1 MRDAKNL
8 IGLRFGKL
16 TVLKRCESRNRRSMW
31 LCKCDCGNEVELSRN
46 HLSTGNTKSCGCLRK
61 DAIRKAIAASTKHN
75 GRHTRLYSVWITMK
89 QRCYNNNATD
99 YENYGGR
106 GIVVCETWRD
116 SFEEFKMWAY
126 ENGYDEN
133 ASKGIC
139 TLERKDVDGNY
150 EPSNCKWTTMKEQS
164 NNKRNNVFISFNGEI
179 KTVSQLSQEYG
190 VKYITLYNRIKRGWS
205 IEKALNLGG
214 TKNVK

>member
-1 MRDAKNL
+1 MQDVKNL

-16 TVLKRCESRNRRSMW
+16 TVVKKCESKNRRSMW

-61 DAIRKAIAASTKHN
+61 EAIKKAISASTKHN

-89 QRCYNNNATD
+89 QRCYNENATD

-106 GIVVCETWRD
+106 GIMVCPEWLND
-116 SFEEFKMWAY
+116 FQAFYDWAMA
-126 ENGYDEN
+126 NGYAKN
-133 ASKGIC
+133 LSI
-139 TLERKDVDGNY
+139 ERIDVNGNY
-150 EPSNCKWTTMKEQS
+150 EPTNCKWATMKEQS
-164 NNKRNNVFISFNGEI
+164 NNKRNNVFILFNGET
-179 KTVSQLSQEYG
+179 KTISQLSQEYG

-214 TKNVK
+214 TENVK